1 MSPER
6 YAPERFLR
14 RMGAVSEP
22 AMRDALWRECLTTI
36 EADAAVTLLEAV
48 FAELDRGGVD
58 ARLAWLSL
66 LRVGES
72 LRGGRLGL
80 DIYVA
85 ARVRGA
91 VRVQGLFVEPPPARQ
106 PGPEVNQRAPL
117 DPERE
122 VTLGERRAWAR
133 RPDRTTLERLLAD
146 TDPGVVRNLL
156 ANPRLTE
163 ADVVRL
169 ASRRPTTA
177 AVLLEVFQHPRWGRR
192 LQVLEALI
200 FNPYTPIDLACG
212 LVSWLDASQARAVA
226 HSPSVHALV
235 RQEAALRGER
245 GRPAEAVVEL
255 D

>member
-1 MSPER
+1 M
-6 YAPERFLR
+6 
-14 RMGAVSEP
+14 
-22 AMRDALWRECLTTI
+22 
-36 EADAAVTLLEAV
+36 
-48 FAELDRGGVD
+48 D

-91 VRVQGLFVEPPPARQ
+91 TRVQGLFVEPPPARQ
-106 PGPEVNQRAPL
+106 PGPETGLRAPL

-133 RPDRTTLERLLAD
+133 RPDRATLERLMAD
-146 TDPGVVRNLL
+146 TDPGVVRNILG
-156 ANPRLTE
+156 NPRLTE
-163 ADVVRL
+163 ADVVRI

-177 AVLLEVFQHPRWGRR
+177 AVLLEIFQHPRWGRR
-192 LQVLEALI
+192 LQVVEALV
-200 FNPYTPIDLACG
+200 FNPYTPVDLACG
-212 LVSWLDASQARAVA
+212 LVAWLDASVARQVA

-235 RQEAALRGER
+235 REEARRREGRSREEAAEI
-245 GRPAEAVVEL
+245 EL
-255 D
+255 E